1 MADIPKNFM
10 QGYDKALVEQKLR
23 EMGMKDVAQKLSR
36 LSEEDIKRLVLS
48 NPEVIKKAS
57 EIIKGGK
64 INE

>member
-10 QGYDKALVEQKLR
+10 QGFDKALVEQKLR